1 MGTLQDY
8 LRQVVPTLAGFVIGA
23 VLSRLFRGTW
33 DWDTLVGIFIGMA
46 IVLLVSLVRA
56 RAEVT

>member
-1 MGTLQDY
+1 MGTVQDY
-8 LRQVVPTLAGFVIGA
+8 LRQVVPALAGFVIGA

-33 DWDTLVGIFIGMA
+33 DWDTLAGIFFGMA

-56 RAEVT
+56 WAETT